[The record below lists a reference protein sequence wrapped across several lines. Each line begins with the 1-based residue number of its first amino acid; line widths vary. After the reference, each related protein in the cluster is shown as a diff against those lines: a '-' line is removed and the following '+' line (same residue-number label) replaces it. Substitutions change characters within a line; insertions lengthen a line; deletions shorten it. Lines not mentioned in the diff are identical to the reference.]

1 MMKIENISDVI
12 TNSSSEVFLV
22 KTEEK
27 ARIIE
32 AKLKAIFE
40 EGHPEDRCG
49 GMGGIIECFDN
60 TTEVTGEGWDWEDPF
75 CMKGMDWKHK
85 PFIHLPDEYVAIHID
100 ECLKYIWKHIVETY
114 DVQDFDKVNNK
125 FLWEYWTEK
134 EKAIQ
139 KVMENITSQ
148 KQIDK
153 IWPEFEEVQEIL
165 QNLRDNYEIEDKKC
179 N

>member
-1 MMKIENISDVI
+1 M
-12 TNSSSEVFLV
+12 
-22 KTEEK
+22 
-27 ARIIE
+27 
-32 AKLKAIFE
+32 
-40 EGHPEDRCG
+40 
-49 GMGGIIECFDN
+49 
-60 TTEVTGEGWDWEDPF
+60 
-75 CMKGMDWKHK
+75 
-85 PFIHLPDEYVAIHID
+85 PDEYVAIHID